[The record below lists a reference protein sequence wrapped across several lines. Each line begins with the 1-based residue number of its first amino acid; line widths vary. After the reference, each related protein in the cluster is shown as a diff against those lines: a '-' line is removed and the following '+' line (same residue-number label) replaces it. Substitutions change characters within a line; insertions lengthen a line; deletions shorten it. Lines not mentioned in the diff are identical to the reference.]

1 MRKADGAYFC
11 ITDHF
16 SPENVNDTAK
26 ETCLNWF
33 FKIASIRELIPRL
46 YPFLLLLSDDFKDR
60 LQALHCS
67 MEAMWW
73 DALKFLSKVQSLQV
87 RGQPPCPRSP
97 WALVL
102 YFFFFFKFWLWCHV
116 PGFHFPKEY
125 FHINFLNYDA
135 VSLCVFSGS
144 KNLNG
149 IKLLGTNASVEGPR
163 MWHRWNL
170 SSASFILSP
179 KASIRNAA
187 DPVQISA
194 RRYEL
199 ACNIFQILF

>member
-102 YFFFFFKFWLWCHV
+102 YFFFFL
-116 PGFHFPKEY
+116 
-125 FHINFLNYDA
+125 NFDYDA
-135 VSLCVFSGS
+135 MYQAFISLRNISTLIFSITMLYLYVFSLVPRTWTGS
-144 KNLNG
+144 SFSAQTPVLKDRECDTDG
-149 IKLLGTNASVEGPR
+149 ILVLQVSSFPLKPR
-163 MWHRWNL
+163 FEMLQTQFRFQH
-170 SSASFILSP
+170 
-179 KASIRNAA
+179 AA
-187 DPVQISA
+187 M
-194 RRYEL
+194 
-199 ACNIFQILF
+199 N